1 MTERCSD
8 CGCAPCHCDTP
19 GFVTYRGYSLEQALA
34 SVGPG
39 WGPLVRTAFTLIKG
53 LPTKVVQVKEK
64 YGTLRMYFS
73 DYGVFSKDK
82 HSVDVDIG
90 TLEDVLDVA
99 SSHICELCGRPG
111 TLRDG
116 GWVVTRCDECEAKR

>member
-1 MTERCSD
+1 MTECCSD
-8 CGCAPCHCDTP
+8 CGCAPCMCAMP
-19 GFVTYRGYSLEQALA
+19 GFVTYKGYSLEQALA

-39 WGPLVRTAFTLIKG
+39 WGPLVRTAFTLIEG
-53 LPTKVVQVKEK
+53 LPTKVLQVKEK

-90 TLEDVLDVA
+90 TLEDVLDEA

-111 TLRDG
+111 TLREG